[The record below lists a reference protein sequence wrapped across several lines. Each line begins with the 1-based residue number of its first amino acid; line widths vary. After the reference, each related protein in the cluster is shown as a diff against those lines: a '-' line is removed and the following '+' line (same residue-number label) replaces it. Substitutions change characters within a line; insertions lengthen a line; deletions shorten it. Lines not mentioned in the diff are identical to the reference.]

1 MVGSAL
7 MDLLYGKSILAVVLF
22 SLVLQLAALPVLWF
36 AIKET
41 ELHWWNMQSN
51 DDRCFPLG
59 KLVATPGALAALRA
73 LTVGEISEEALCD
86 DPAFA
91 QWVLSCLTN
100 YNAYALPS
108 GRLVSFAGGGRVS
121 HDHL

>member
-1 MVGSAL
+1 
-7 MDLLYGKSILAVVLF
+7 
-22 SLVLQLAALPVLWF
+22 
-36 AIKET
+36 
-41 ELHWWNMQSN
+41 MQSN

-91 QWVLSCLTN
+91 Q
-100 YNAYALPS
+100 
-108 GRLVSFAGGGRVS
+108 
-121 HDHL
+121 

>member
-41 ELHWWNMQSN
+41 ELH
-51 DDRCFPLG
+51 
-59 KLVATPGALAALRA
+59 
-73 LTVGEISEEALCD
+73 
-86 DPAFA
+86 
-91 QWVLSCLTN
+91 
-100 YNAYALPS
+100 
-108 GRLVSFAGGGRVS
+108 
-121 HDHL
+121 